1 LPSRLVYRPPSR
13 VASRVFPFPLPG
25 TSPLQ
30 HQPRDVAV
38 GCCRDPLWAP
48 LMPLP
53 PRRLLWPRAG
63 LACGLL
69 LGTTGCADL
78 LGTAISSAPN
88 RWIPWQKTASRTHP
102 GVRRVLGIDQEFRV
116 DVGTPDEPLELLV
129 QIVDPADAAPPH
141 GTVLVLHGVVSSGRA
156 MLPHARRLAQ
166 QGYRA
171 VLVDL
176 RGHGKSDGQYLTYGV
191 RESDDLMRV
200 IDALESRRLT
210 AGRLGVLGVSYGATT
225 AIHLAGKDS
234 RIDSVVAV
242 APFSTMR
249 DVVPDFGR
257 TVLPGVG
264 SLVSDQALDAGVDE
278 AGRQGDFDPNLADAC
293 AAIQKTQARVLVIHG
308 EEDWMVPT
316 YHGKRLH
323 EAAPDHS
330 QLVLLPWT
338 GHLAAWLDPFGQV
351 GEETH
356 RWFDS
361 HLASTPT
368 RPSAED

>member
-1 LPSRLVYRPPSR
+1 
-13 VASRVFPFPLPG
+13 
-25 TSPLQ
+25 
-30 HQPRDVAV
+30 
-38 GCCRDPLWAP
+38 
-48 LMPLP
+48 MPLP

-116 DVGTPDEPLELLV
+116 DVGTSDEPLELLV

-361 HLASTPT
+361 HLASSPT
-368 RPSAED
+368 RPNAED

>member
-1 LPSRLVYRPPSR
+1 MPSLPSRSRLV
-13 VASRVFPFPLPG
+13 
-25 TSPLQ
+25 
-30 HQPRDVAV
+30 
-38 GCCRDPLWAP
+38 
-48 LMPLP
+48 
-53 PRRLLWPRAG
+53 RAG

-69 LGTTGCADL
+69 WGTAGCADV

-88 RWIPWQKTASRTHP
+88 RWIPWQKAASRTHP
-102 GVRRVLGIDQEFRV
+102 GIRRVLGIDQEFRV
-116 DVGTPDEPLELLV
+116 NVGTEEEPLELLV
-129 QIVDPADAAPPH
+129 QIVDPADAAPPR

-156 MLPHARRLAQ
+156 MLPHARRLAHH
-166 QGYRA
+166 GYRA

-191 RESDDLMRV
+191 QESDDLVRV
-200 IDALESRRLT
+200 IDALETRRLV
-210 AGRLGVLGVSYGATT
+210 AGRLGVLGVSYGAAT
-225 AIHLAGKDS
+225 AIQLAGKDA

-264 SLVSDQALDAGVDE
+264 SLVPDQALDAGVDE
-278 AGRQGDFDPNLADAC
+278 AGRQAAFDPNLADAC
-293 AAIQKTQARVLVIHG
+293 AAIQQTRARVLVIHG

-323 EAAPDHS
+323 DAAPDHS

-338 GHLAAWLDPFGQV
+338 GHLTAWLDPLGQV
-351 GEETH
+351 ADETH
-356 RWFDS
+356 RWFDT
-361 HLASTPT
+361 HLAQNEFAMDS
-368 RPSAED
+368 RD

>member
-1 LPSRLVYRPPSR
+1 LS
-13 VASRVFPFPLPG
+13 
-25 TSPLQ
+25 
-30 HQPRDVAV
+30 
-38 GCCRDPLWAP
+38 
-48 LMPLP
+48 
-53 PRRLLWPRAG
+53 RAG

-102 GVRRVLGIDQEFRV
+102 GIRRVLGIDQEFRV
-116 DVGTPDEPLELLV
+116 DVGSPEEPLELLV
-129 QIVDPADAAPPH
+129 QVVDPVDAAPPR

-156 MLPHARRLAQ
+156 MLPHARRLAHH
-166 QGYRA
+166 GYRA

-191 RESDDLMRV
+191 RESDDLVRV
-200 IDALESRRLT
+200 IDELEARRLVT
-210 AGRLGVLGVSYGATT
+210 G
-225 AIHLAGKDS
+225 
-234 RIDSVVAV
+234 
-242 APFSTMR
+242 PFSTMR

-264 SLVSDQALDAGVDE
+264 SLVPDQALDAGVDE
-278 AGRQGDFDPNLADAC
+278 AGRQGDFDPNLSDAC
-293 AAIQKTQARVLVIHG
+293 AAIQQTRARVLVIHG

-338 GHLAAWLDPFGQV
+338 GHLTAWLDPLGQV
-351 GEETH
+351 GAETH
-356 RWFDS
+356 RWFDT
-361 HLASTPT
+361 HLASHEFPVDS
-368 RPSAED
+368 RN

>member
-1 LPSRLVYRPPSR
+1 
-13 VASRVFPFPLPG
+13 
-25 TSPLQ
+25 
-30 HQPRDVAV
+30 
-38 GCCRDPLWAP
+38 
-48 LMPLP
+48 MPLP

-129 QIVDPADAAPPH
+129 QIVDPADTAPPH

-278 AGRQGDFDPNLADAC
+278 AVRQGDFDPNLADAC

>member
-1 LPSRLVYRPPSR
+1 
-13 VASRVFPFPLPG
+13 
-25 TSPLQ
+25 
-30 HQPRDVAV
+30 
-38 GCCRDPLWAP
+38 
-48 LMPLP
+48 MPLP

-278 AGRQGDFDPNLADAC
+278 AVRQGDFDPNLADAC